1 MKLALCN
8 EVIRDM
14 EFARQCEYAA
24 ALGYEALEVAPFTLA
39 ETPEHIDAK
48 ICASL
53 RRAAADA
60 GITISGLHWL
70 LLAPAGLS
78 LNGQDE
84 GVRRHTIEIMH
95 RLIGIGAE
103 LGARYL
109 VHGSPAQRSV
119 APADDPQSARMRA
132 IESFQAVSA
141 DVEAARLN
149 YCIEPLGRAET
160 NFINTIEEAAALV
173 ADIGCPGFK
182 TMIDTK
188 AAAQTE
194 AVPVEDLISRWLPTG
209 LVAHIQF
216 NDPNSRGPGQGEL
229 RFAGIVRALRRAGYD
244 GFIAMEPFDYQ
255 PDGPASAARAAGYVR
270 GLLEA
275 TEDGQ

>member
-1 MKLALCN
+1 MRLALCN

-14 EFARQCEYAA
+14 EFAEQCEYAA

-39 ETPEHIDAK
+39 DTPERIDAK
-48 ICASL
+48 ACVSL

-78 LNGQDE
+78 LNGPDE
-84 GVRRHTIEIMH
+84 SVRRHTIEIMR
-95 RLIGIGAE
+95 RLIAIAAE
-103 LGARYL
+103 LGAHYL

-119 APADDPQSARMRA
+119 VPGDDPQSARRRA
-132 IESFQAVSA
+132 IESFQAVAA

-149 YCIEPLGRAET
+149 YCIEPLGKAET
-160 NFINTIEEAAALV
+160 NFINTVEEAAALV
-173 ADIGCPGFK
+173 ADIGSPGFK

-194 AVPVEDLISRWLPTG
+194 TVPVEDLIDRWLPTG
-209 LVAHIQF
+209 LIAHVQF
-216 NDPNSRGPGQGEL
+216 NDPNRRGPGQGEL
-229 RFAGIVRALRRAGYD
+229 RFASIVRALRRAGYD
-244 GFIAMEPFDYQ
+244 GFVAMEPFDYY
-255 PDGPASAARAAGYVR
+255 PDGPASAAHAAGYVR

-275 TEDGQ
+275 TEADQ